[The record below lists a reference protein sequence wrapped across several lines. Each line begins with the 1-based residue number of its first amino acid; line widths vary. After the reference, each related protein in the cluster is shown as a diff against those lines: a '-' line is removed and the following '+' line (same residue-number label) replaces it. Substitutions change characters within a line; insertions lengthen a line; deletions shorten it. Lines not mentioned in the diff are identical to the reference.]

1 MSSNY
6 IDYETRI
13 IVLACKFG
21 KTAAT
26 ITSGVHRAV
35 HSQISFFNYQRGKLS
50 SSLYASKNHSLIH
63 QIRTMAYFFLIT
75 VLFRC
80 ENDTYLN
87 MQITNNNNKHKTI
100 HRGSPTIQSSGKVD
114 WIMKWPEKITSGKL
128 LYTLRHI
135 VTITLSQSISV
146 IDISIFTSPLDI
158 QRFRIRN
165 VCNII
170 VLYIFYSIFH
180 GCCLRRPYW
189 ARQNG

>member
-1 MSSNY
+1 MQYIPKYHFLIINVGNY
-6 IDYETRI
+6 PHLYTLVKTIALFIKSALWRI
-13 IVLACKFG
+13 
-21 KTAAT
+21 
-26 ITSGVHRAV
+26 
-35 HSQISFFNYQRGKLS
+35 
-50 SSLYASKNHSLIH
+50 
-63 QIRTMAYFFLIT
+63 FFLIT

-146 IDISIFTSPLDI
+146 IDISIFTSPSDI

-180 GCCLRRPYW
+180 GCCLRCPYW
-189 ARQNG
+189 ARQDG

>member
-1 MSSNY
+1 MISLLKYKIVVVFRLWMSSNF

-50 SSLYASKNHSLIH
+50 SSLYASKTIALFIKSALWRI
-63 QIRTMAYFFLIT
+63 FFLIT

-80 ENDTYLN
+80 ENDTYLD

-114 WIMKWPEKITSGKL
+114 WIMK
-128 LYTLRHI
+128 
-135 VTITLSQSISV
+135 
-146 IDISIFTSPLDI
+146 
-158 QRFRIRN
+158 
-165 VCNII
+165 
-170 VLYIFYSIFH
+170 
-180 GCCLRRPYW
+180 
-189 ARQNG
+189 